1 MLMTLL
7 GNVPF
12 VLTNVTLVPLLL
24 ITVLN
29 VSHLEL
35 LLQLVHVLMD
45 LMITVTL
52 VLLVPITVPPVTTEK
67 PVKLVQSEDKWLVTN
82 VNVSMV
88 SMILVKLNVE
98 LVDLNV
104 LLVIEITTVSLVT
117 IHHSELFLIVN
128 VQLVGK
134 MLLTVL
140 IVLKSH
146 LLMDSTN

>member
-1 MLMTLL
+1 
-7 GNVPF
+7 
-12 VLTNVTLVPLLL
+12 
-24 ITVLN
+24 
-29 VSHLEL
+29 
-35 LLQLVHVLMD
+35 
-45 LMITVTL
+45 
-52 VLLVPITVPPVTTEK
+52 
-67 PVKLVQSEDKWLVTN
+67 VTN

-88 SMILVKLNVE
+88 TMILVKLIVE

-117 IHHSELFLIVN
+117 ILHSELFQIVN

>member
-1 MLMTLL
+1 M
-7 GNVPF
+7 
-12 VLTNVTLVPLLL
+12 VT
-24 ITVLN
+24 
-29 VSHLEL
+29 
-35 LLQLVHVLMD
+35 
-45 LMITVTL
+45 
-52 VLLVPITVPPVTTEK
+52 
-67 PVKLVQSEDKWLVTN
+67 
-82 VNVSMV
+82 
-88 SMILVKLNVE
+88 MILVKLIVE

-117 IHHSELFLIVN
+117 ILHSELFQIVN